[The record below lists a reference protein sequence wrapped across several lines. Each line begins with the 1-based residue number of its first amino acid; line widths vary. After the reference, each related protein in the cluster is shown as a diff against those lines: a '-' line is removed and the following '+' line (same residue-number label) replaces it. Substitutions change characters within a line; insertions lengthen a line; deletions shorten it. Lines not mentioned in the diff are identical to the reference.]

1 MEQGVILGITIA
13 VMVVLLFSGITTG
26 MALALGG
33 VLGLILLLGPQGAAI
48 TVPQVLFDALNDFV
62 LIAIP
67 LFVMMGVILAKGG
80 VGGRLYDLFD
90 AFLRHIPGGLGM
102 ATILTCMVLAAMCG
116 TSSAIAAMVGA
127 FALTNMRRLG
137 YSLSLSI
144 GAVVG
149 GGALG
154 ILIPPSVAM
163 IMFGA
168 ITGESV
174 GKLFMAGMFPGLIA
188 VAFFCIY
195 MFFAFRKEQA
205 KGLSTVAPPATR
217 NEKWQALKRG
227 YWGILIPAIII
238 GLLYGGVA
246 TPTEIAAI
254 GCVLSFVVST
264 FIYRTV
270 PIRQSL
276 RVLRDGLNGA
286 VMIMFII
293 CGAILFAN
301 AVTQLGLPS
310 MIASVYVGHSLPF
323 FIGTTMLMLL
333 AAGCFL
339 EGASMMLIF
348 LPILF
353 PTVLEYGYS
362 LIVYAVLMTINMECA
377 FLTPPV
383 GLNLYAVDGIAK
395 AQGLPSTISIAI
407 KGSWPYVLMYL
418 AVLLLVLAFPQI
430 ALFLPTHM

>member
-1 MEQGVILGITIA
+1 MEQGVILAITVA

-26 MALALGG
+26 LALTLGG
-33 VLGLILLLGPQGAAI
+33 MLGLLLLYGVQGAAI

-80 VGGRLYDLFD
+80 IGGRLYDLFD
-90 AFLRHIPGGLGM
+90 ALLRHIPGGVGM

-116 TSSAIAAMVGA
+116 TSSAISAMVGA

-137 YSLSLSI
+137 YSLPLSI

-154 ILIPPSVAM
+154 ILIPPSVSM
-163 IMFGA
+163 IIFGA

-174 GKLFMAGMFPGLIA
+174 GKLFMAGILPGLIA
-188 VAFFCIY
+188 VGFFCVY

-217 NEKWQALKRG
+217 SEKWQALKRG
-227 YWGILIPAIII
+227 YWGILIPAVII

-246 TPTEIAAI
+246 TPTEIAAL
-254 GCVLSFVVST
+254 GCILSLIVSMFV
-264 FIYRTV
+264 YRTI
-270 PIRQSL
+270 PLKKTLQ
-276 RVLRDGLNGA
+276 VLKEGTNGA

-301 AVTQLGLPS
+301 VVTQLGLPS
-310 MIASVYVGHSLPF
+310 MIASVYAGHSLPF
-323 FIGTTMLMLL
+323 FIVTTMLMLL

-362 LIVYAVLMTINMECA
+362 LIVYAVIMTINMECA

-395 AQGLPSTISIAI
+395 AQGLPSTVGIAI
-407 KGSWPYVLMYL
+407 KGSWPYVVMYL
-418 AVLLLVLAFPQI
+418 AVLVLVIAFPQI